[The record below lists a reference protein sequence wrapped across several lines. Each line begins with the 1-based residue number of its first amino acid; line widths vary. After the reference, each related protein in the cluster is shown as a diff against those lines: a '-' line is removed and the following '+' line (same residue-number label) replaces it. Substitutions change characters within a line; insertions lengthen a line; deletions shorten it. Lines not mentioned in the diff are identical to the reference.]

1 VTGPEQHAATVRDA
15 VWKAPGH
22 VHDAALAALDELV
35 ALARDNVGLRF
46 LVDAKQAL
54 FEGASARAEAAE
66 ARADQLQR
74 ERDEALRILTTVV
87 KEDGVVVSRLR
98 READQL
104 RAALEEIED
113 GTTPDR
119 VGRYNLLRDWV
130 NKTAR
135 AALAGP
141 TSSDGQAEPGPGV
154 QAEEQRW
161 PTKADDRGASSPPTA
176 GVQADNKDSA

>member
-66 ARADQLQR
+66 A
-74 ERDEALRILTTVV
+74 ALRTVAAQPHAPA
-87 KEDGVVVSRLR
+87 DGAGTDGAVHLYVQGHPMGCPIC
-98 READQL
+98 EA
-104 RAALEEIED
+104 IEK
-113 GTTPDR
+113 G
-119 VGRYNLLRDWV
+119 
-130 NKTAR
+130 
-135 AALAGP
+135 LA
-141 TSSDGQAEPGPGV
+141 
-154 QAEEQRW
+154 
-161 PTKADDRGASSPPTA
+161 
-176 GVQADNKDSA
+176 